1 MATVA
6 TDRRPRTAGGPPLRR
21 GSGRAVLDGNEL
33 IVKGALEAGV
43 SLVTGYPGSPVAE
56 VFSICEAH
64 APYLAELG
72 VEAQLANNEAQSAA
86 MLNGAR
92 QVPGA
97 RGMAVMKS
105 VGAYVALD
113 GLAIANAALPAAGA
127 AAVVV
132 VGDDPALSSTQV
144 GADSRLTLAGARMPV
159 LEPASAQELKD
170 LVRLAFDLSAE
181 SELVVGLV
189 CTTPQAD
196 GAGIVEL
203 APNRPPEVG
212 PLRRVALD
220 TAAVRPADTVS
231 LPPQATSL
239 EADIIERRVP
249 RLHAAVR
256 AAGLDRIERPD
267 GLGHARVG
275 VVTAGASYVLLRSAL
290 AELGI
295 DGRVPVLRAGAHLAD
310 RPAPGATL
318 RRRGGR
324 AGGDGGA
331 GAAPRG
337 PGAARGRGATAGG
350 VGEAP
355 AGRGPRVP
363 RGRGDGSRHRPGGPR
378 AAGAGAAGRLPA
390 RGRRARPRRRRAAL
404 GARRARAPG
413 DAAHAH
419 LLRRLPAPG
428 HQLAD
433 DRDPAPPG
441 RPGLHAPRPRPR
453 AGQRD
458 RPRRHR
464 LLLDGGHAPLRGDA
478 RPLGD
483 GPRRRDRRGLG
494 APGDQPALRA
504 GGGRHLLPRR
514 DVHDGQRDQAAA
526 GHPLHRPRQQEHG
539 DDRPPGDAGERD
551 RPDGPPPDAARDRAD
566 HRGDGALVPRAAP
579 TRTTATATWT

>member
-203 APNRPPEVG
+203 APNRAPEVG

-295 DGRVPVLRAGAHLAD
+295 DGRVPVLRLGLTSPIDPRLVRRFADGVDELVVMEERAPHLEDQVRRAVEG
-310 RPAPGATL
+310 RRQAVWGKRLPGGV
-318 RRRGGR
+318 RGFPE
-324 AGGDGGA
+324 GA
-331 GAAPRG
+331 GMDPDIALAVLGRLVLALPDAFPPEAAER
-337 PGAARGRGATAGG
+337 ARG
-350 VGEAP
+350 
-355 AGRGPRVP
+355 
-363 RGRGDGSRHRPGGPR
+363 
-378 AAGAGAAGRLPA
+378 
-390 RGRRARPRRRRAAL
+390 RRRAAL
-404 GARRARAPG
+404 GARRARAS
-413 DAAHAH
+413 
-419 LLRRLPAPG
+419 R
-428 HQLAD
+428 
-433 DRDPAPPG
+433 
-441 RPGLHAPRPRPR
+441 
-453 AGQRD
+453 
-458 RPRRHR
+458 
-464 LLLDGGHAPLRGDA
+464 
-478 RPLGD
+478 
-483 GPRRRDRRGLG
+483 
-494 APGDQPALRA
+494 
-504 GGGRHLLPRR
+504 
-514 DVHDGQRDQAAA
+514 
-526 GHPLHRPRQQEHG
+526 
-539 DDRPPGDAGERD
+539 
-551 RPDGPPPDAARDRAD
+551 
-566 HRGDGALVPRAAP
+566 
-579 TRTTATATWT
+579 

>member
-132 VGDDPALSSTQV
+132 VGDDPALSLTQV

-159 LEPASAQELKD
+159 LEPASRPGAEGPRAA
-170 LVRLAFDLSAE
+170 RLRPLGRERAGGRP
-181 SELVVGLV
+181 GLHD
-189 CTTPQAD
+189 AS
-196 GAGIVEL
+196 GRRRRHRRAGPE
-203 APNRPPEVG
+203 PGPGGRPPAARG
-212 PLRRVALD
+212 PRHRGRAPGRHGVVAAASNFPGGGHHRAAGAAPARGRPRRRPRPD
-220 TAAVRPADTVS
+220 RAAGRAR
-231 LPPQATSL
+231 AR
-239 EADIIERRVP
+239 AGGRRDRRGV
-249 RLHAAVR
+249 VR
-256 AAGLDRIERPD
+256 AAALGAGRAGDRR
-267 GLGHARVG
+267 AR
-275 VVTAGASYVLLRSAL
+275 AGAA
-290 AELGI
+290 
-295 DGRVPVLRAGAHLAD
+295 PGAHLAD

-337 PGAARGRGATAGG
+337 SGAARGRGATAGG

-390 RGRRARPRRRRAAL
+390 RGRRARPRRRRAR
-404 GARRARAPG
+404 ARRS
-413 DAAHAH
+413 
-419 LLRRLPAPG
+419 
-428 HQLAD
+428 
-433 DRDPAPPG
+433 
-441 RPGLHAPRPRPR
+441 PR
-453 AGQRD
+453 ARS
-458 RPRRHR
+458 R
-464 LLLDGGHAPLRGDA
+464 
-478 RPLGD
+478 
-483 GPRRRDRRGLG
+483 
-494 APGDQPALRA
+494 
-504 GGGRHLLPRR
+504 
-514 DVHDGQRDQAAA
+514 
-526 GHPLHRPRQQEHG
+526 
-539 DDRPPGDAGERD
+539 
-551 RPDGPPPDAARDRAD
+551 
-566 HRGDGALVPRAAP
+566 
-579 TRTTATATWT
+579 

>member
-203 APNRPPEVG
+203 APNRAPEVG

-256 AAGLDRIERPD
+256 AAGLDRIERPRR
-267 GLGHARVG
+267 ARARAGGRRDRRG
-275 VVTAGASYVLLRSAL
+275 VVRAAALGAGRAGDRRAGAGA
-290 AELGI
+290 A
-295 DGRVPVLRAGAHLAD
+295 PGAHLAD

-337 PGAARGRGATAGG
+337 PGAARARGATAGG

-390 RGRRARPRRRRAAL
+390 RGRRARPRASPS
-404 GARRARAPG
+404 GARRS
-413 DAAHAH
+413 
-419 LLRRLPAPG
+419 
-428 HQLAD
+428 
-433 DRDPAPPG
+433 
-441 RPGLHAPRPRPR
+441 PR
-453 AGQRD
+453 ARS
-458 RPRRHR
+458 R
-464 LLLDGGHAPLRGDA
+464 
-478 RPLGD
+478 
-483 GPRRRDRRGLG
+483 
-494 APGDQPALRA
+494 
-504 GGGRHLLPRR
+504 
-514 DVHDGQRDQAAA
+514 
-526 GHPLHRPRQQEHG
+526 
-539 DDRPPGDAGERD
+539 
-551 RPDGPPPDAARDRAD
+551 
-566 HRGDGALVPRAAP
+566 
-579 TRTTATATWT
+579 